1 MRLGRLEHRT
11 SLNSFESSSLKRKRN
26 LQNRA
31 TAATP
36 SSCLGEGI
44 RSLIQEGSEREGG
57 IVSTAVPAPTTQSVR
72 CVVVSKGAVVK
83 TCYTSNALPKD
94 YIPSVQ
100 QL

>member
-1 MRLGRLEHRT
+1 MRIG
-11 SLNSFESSSLKRKRN
+11 FM
-26 LQNRA
+26 A
-31 TAATP
+31 TAVMAAKKGMDAMAAHQVGMNLMGLTF
-36 SSCLGEGI
+36 SFGDGL
-44 RSLIQEGSEREGG
+44 QAA
-57 IVSTAVPAPTTQSVR
+57 AVPAPTTQSVR